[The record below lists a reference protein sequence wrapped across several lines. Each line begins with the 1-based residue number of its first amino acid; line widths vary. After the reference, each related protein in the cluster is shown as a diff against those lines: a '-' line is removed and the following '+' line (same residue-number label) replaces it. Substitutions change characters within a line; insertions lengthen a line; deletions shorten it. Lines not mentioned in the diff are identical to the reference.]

1 MDIEQE
7 KIKLFSE
14 LKELREFIE
23 KIDIDIDLIQ
33 NLERQNGFTAE
44 KIQKCNDEQDIIFV
58 RQRIKKLGSWLR
70 YNFDSKEDKQDSAE
84 QLPRGEQY

>member
-44 KIQKCNDEQDIIFV
+44 KIQKCGDEQDIIFV
-58 RQRIKKLGSWLR
+58 RQRITKLQSWLK
-70 YNFDSKEDKQDSAE
+70 YNF
-84 QLPRGEQY
+84 GESDGI